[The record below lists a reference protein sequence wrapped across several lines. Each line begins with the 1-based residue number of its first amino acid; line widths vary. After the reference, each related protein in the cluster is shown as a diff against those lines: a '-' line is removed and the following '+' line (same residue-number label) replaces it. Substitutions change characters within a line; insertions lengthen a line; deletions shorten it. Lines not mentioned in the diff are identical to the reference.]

1 MAQQQGNGAGRFAPT
16 PSGELHIGN
25 LRTAL
30 LAWAMARNTDRAF
43 LIRME
48 DTDRARPG
56 AAQQQLRDLRQL
68 GIDWDGDPLFQT
80 TRSAAYTAAIKYLTE
95 AGMTYEC
102 YCSRRE
108 IQEAASAP
116 NGAIPGKYPG
126 TCRDLSVRD
135 RAKRRAELASR
146 GRVPALR
153 LRSQVRE
160 WCVND
165 RRFGVYIGRVDDM
178 VLRRS
183 DGVAA
188 YNLTSVV
195 DDAYQGVDQVVRADD
210 LLTSAPR
217 QAYLAHLLGLPE
229 ISEYW
234 HVPLVLNTG
243 GVRIAKRDGAVT
255 LSQLLA
261 AGWAIPQVIG
271 SIGASLGLYGSR
283 GQAPENA
290 VEFAEALAK
299 ADGQVTP
306 EPWVFQPPEM
316 VASR

>member
-1 MAQQQGNGAGRFAPT
+1 MAQQQGKGAGRFAPT

-25 LRTAL
+25 LRTAM
-30 LAWAMARNTDRAF
+30 LAWAAARNTGRAF

-48 DTDRARPG
+48 DTDRALPG

-68 GIDWDGDPLFQT
+68 GIDWDSEPLFQT

-116 NGAIPGKYPG
+116 NGAIPGEYPG
-126 TCRDLSVRD
+126 TCRGLGARE
-135 RAKRRAELASR
+135 RAKRRSEIAAQ
-146 GRVPALR
+146 GRAPALR

-160 WCVND
+160 WGVND

-195 DDAYQGVDQVVRADD
+195 DDAYQGADQVVRADD

-217 QAYLAHLLGLPE
+217 QSYLAHLLGLPE

-243 GVRIAKRDGAVT
+243 GVRLAKRDGAVT
-255 LSQLLA
+255 LSQLIA
-261 AGWAIPQVIG
+261 AGWTIPQVIAT
-271 SIGASLGLYGSR
+271 IGESLGLSGSR

-299 ADGQVTP
+299 AGGEVPP
-306 EPWVFQPPEM
+306 EPWVFQPPEKA
-316 VASR
+316 VSR